1 MLNLLLKHIAQKKNL
16 HIQGDASLRSLISL
30 MHINESGVVI
40 ILKGRQPA
48 GIITERDVVELLFR
62 GIDLDEP
69 ADNHMQ
75 KKIIATRGHRTVGYA
90 LNLTIEN
97 NIRRVVVTDDD
108 NNFIGVITQQ
118 ELLKYLEE
126 DFYRLTVH
134 VKHIVAKERNLISAG
149 TDDTVRDLMA
159 KMVQHKI
166 SAVPV
171 LKEGVAVGIVS
182 EKDIIRLTDGDF
194 SFDERIDRCMTSPV
208 ETASLDAPLVEV
220 VEQMNVKNIRRIVV
234 TDRDGKA
241 IDILTLRDVVQNVED
256 DYAHFLEKK
265 LRNAKEILNLFPEML
280 IEITD
285 TGTDQFIIW
294 ANDRVINQFGGE
306 ILDNPVTEFI
316 PRKYWDK
323 IYSTISRLNKIE
335 NMKIRKRDR
344 IYEISGFLIATDGKV
359 EKRRLQLILRD
370 ITEDIKLSTVDP
382 LSGLYNKRFM
392 NEFLMKEIER
402 SRRLNKQF
410 SIVICDLDDFKQIND
425 AYGHPSGDMVIRFFA
440 QRMKNSIRN
449 LDVAG
454 RYGGDEFIII
464 LPEASRETAYSIM
477 ERLRQHIEKDDV
489 SVMKGNVVNV
499 TASFG
504 IATYPA
510 DGMSSDDLI
519 IVSDERLYR
528 AKNLGKNKIA
538 CT

>member
-344 IYEISGFLIATDGKV
+344 IYEISGFLIATDGKI

-477 ERLRQHIEKDDV
+477 ERLRQHIEKDEV

>member
-62 GIDLDEP
+62 GINLNEP
-69 ADNHMQ
+69 VDNHMQ
-75 KKIIATRGHRTVGYA
+75 KKIITTRGDRTVGYA

-108 NNFIGVITQQ
+108 NIFIGVITQQ

-134 VKHIVAKERNLISAG
+134 VKHVVAKGRDLISAG
-149 TDDTVRDLMA
+149 PDDTVRDIMA
-159 KMVQHKI
+159 KMVYHKI

-171 LKEGVAVGIVS
+171 IKEGVAVGIVS

-220 VEQMNVKNIRRIVV
+220 VEKMNIKNIRRVVV

-256 DYAHFLEKK
+256 DYSHFLEKK

-285 TGTDQFIIW
+285 TGTDQLIVW
-294 ANDRVINQFGGE
+294 ANDRVINQFGGK

-344 IYEISGFLIATDGKV
+344 IYEISGFLIATDGKI

-489 SVMKGNVVNV
+489 SVMKGSVVNV

-519 IVSDERLYR
+519 IVSDERLYK

>member
-477 ERLRQHIEKDDV
+477 ERLRQHIEKDEV

>member
-16 HIQGDASLRSLISL
+16 HLEGDASLRSLISL
-30 MHINESGVVI
+30 MHINESGVVV

-48 GIITERDVVELLFR
+48 GVITERDVVELLSR
-62 GIDLDEP
+62 GTDLDGP
-69 ADNHMQ
+69 VKNHMR
-75 KKIIATRGHRTVGYA
+75 KRLITTRGDRTVGYA

-126 DFYRLTVH
+126 DFYRLAVQVRH
-134 VKHIVAKERNLISAG
+134 VLKQERDLIGAG
-149 TDDTVRDLMA
+149 PDDTVRDLMM

-171 LKEGVAVGIVS
+171 LKEGIAVGIVS
-182 EKDIIRLTDGDF
+182 EKDIIRLSDGNF
-194 SFDERIDRCMTSPV
+194 SFDERIDRFMTSPV
-208 ETASLDAPLVEV
+208 ETASMDAPLVEV
-220 VEQMNVKNIRRIVV
+220 VEQMNVKNVRRVV
-234 TDRDGKA
+234 VIDRDGKA
-241 IDILTLRDVVQNVED
+241 MDVLTLRDIVQNLED

-265 LRNAKEILNLFPEML
+265 LKNAKEILNLFPEML
-280 IEITD
+280 IEIAD
-285 TGTDQFIIW
+285 TGTDQLIIW

-323 IYSTISRLNKIE
+323 IYSTISRHNRIE
-335 NMKIRKRDR
+335 NIKIRKQER
-344 IYEISGFLIATDGKV
+344 IYEISGFLIATDGKM

-425 AYGHPSGDMVIRFFA
+425 TYGHLSGDMVIRSFA

-477 ERLRQHIEKDDV
+477 ERLRQHIEKDSIRV
-489 SVMKGNVVNV
+489 AKGSVVRV

-504 IATYPA
+504 IATFPA

-519 IVSDERLYR
+519 IVSDERLYK